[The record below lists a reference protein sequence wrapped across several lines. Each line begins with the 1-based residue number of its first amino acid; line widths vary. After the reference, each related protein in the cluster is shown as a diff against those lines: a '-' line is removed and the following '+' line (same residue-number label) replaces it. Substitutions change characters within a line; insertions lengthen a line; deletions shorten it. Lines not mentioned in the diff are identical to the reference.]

1 MRRSNDVTP
10 GGIRPVSGTPR
21 PPLAVTPWVTFSV
34 ATCFRTVAT
43 PPPGSESTVSVE
55 PGLASRH
62 LRTGQGAMKLWHVLG
77 TLGIALLLG
86 ADPVP
91 RAPGELP
98 TLALPPRPDVIPGY
112 AELDPTTGLHM
123 TGTPQFIPVATWRL
137 KVSGRVARPQS
148 LGYDELRR
156 MRRVSS
162 KDPLVCRGYFE
173 DYATW
178 AGAPLLEVLER
189 AAMDPRARA
198 VELVSADGYRTEAD
212 LEEVR
217 RSGAFLAYEWE
228 GKALPELHGY
238 PLRAVFPGSPGYRWV
253 KWLVEIRVL

>member
-1 MRRSNDVTP
+1 MP
-10 GGIRPVSGTPR
+10 LKGL
-21 PPLAVTPWVTFSV
+21 LAVALSLGLAADPPP
-34 ATCFRTVAT
+34 
-43 PPPGSESTVSVE
+43 PPPGS
-55 PGLASRH
+55 
-62 LRTGQGAMKLWHVLG
+62 
-77 TLGIALLLG
+77 
-86 ADPVP
+86 
-91 RAPGELP
+91 LP
-98 TLALPPRPDVIPGY
+98 TLALPPRPDVIPGQ

-123 TGTPQFIPVATWRL
+123 TGTPQFLRVSSWRL
-137 KVSGRVARPQS
+137 EVSGKVTHPLNLA
-148 LGYDELRR
+148 YDDLRR

-178 AGAPLLEVLER
+178 TGVPLLDVLER
-189 AAMDPRARA
+189 AGMDTRARA

-238 PLRAVFPGSPGYRWV
+238 PLRAVFPGVPGYRWV